1 VLPDKVIPWPA
12 GKVIT
17 SADTPLKVVL
27 PRKVTVP
34 EFDNTERRITFCD
47 ALIVIELELKV
58 FDQTL
63 VDPIIFYFKK
73 LFKLFLYS
81 NGIVV

>member
-12 GKVIT
+12 RKVIT

>member
-1 VLPDKVIPWPA
+1 VLPVKVTPWPA
-12 GKVIT
+12 LKVIA
-17 SADTPLKVVL
+17 SAATPLKVVL
-27 PRKVTVP
+27 PVKTTDP
-34 EFDNTERRITFCD
+34 ELANTERRITFCD